1 MLRVPIF
8 YFSPTIFFLDD
19 NKVFLH
25 SLSDYFSDSYNVIVT
40 SSPTYFVETL
50 EKSSIQNDLISLI
63 DREDDYF
70 SEQSMVSINLQNLA
84 SKLIDML
91 KHKKP
96 VSVAFIDF
104 EMPKED
110 GLDICNKI
118 TNIET
123 KKVFLTGK
131 LDEIGA
137 VEAFNEGL
145 IEAYLSKNAHNMI
158 DQIRGVVQKLHATYL
173 EELGNIYVP
182 FIVKN
187 HGLLSLYSN
196 PRFVEFFFAAVN
208 QNHIEQACVYEMFG
222 SQVLRD
228 RSGGMHL
235 LNVYEQEEIEALVF
249 PHLDEKHPAY
259 DFEEGL
265 KNFKVILDFKQ
276 LKKTEIPA
284 LENWDIF
291 ITQNFSVIE
300 VLNTRYFVTLKRLAT
315 SDF

>member
-19 NKVFLH
+19 NKLFLH
-25 SLSDYFSDSYNVIVT
+25 SLTDYFSDSYNVIVT
-40 SSPTYFVETL
+40 SSPTYFIETL
-50 EKSSIQNDLISLI
+50 EKSSIQDNLLSLI

-84 SKLIDML
+84 PKLIDML

-110 GLDICNKI
+110 GLDVCNKI
-118 TNIET
+118 TNTET

-137 VEAFNEGL
+137 IEAFNKGL
-145 IEAYLSKNAHNMI
+145 IEAYLSKNSCNMV
-158 DQIRGVVQKLHATYL
+158 DQIRGAVEKLHATYL
-173 EELGNIYVP
+173 EELGNIYIP

-187 HGLLSLYSN
+187 HGLLSLYGD
-196 PRFVEFFFAAVN
+196 PRFVEFFFTVVN

-222 SQVLRD
+222 SQILRD
-228 RSGGMHL
+228 KNGCMYL

-249 PHLDEKHPAY
+249 PHLDEKHPVY
-259 DFEEGL
+259 DFEEAL
-265 KNFKVILDFKQ
+265 RTFKVILDFKQ
-276 LKKTEIPA
+276 LKKTEIPI
-284 LENWDIF
+284 LEDWSIF

-300 VLNTRYFVTLKRLAT
+300 VSKTRYFVTLKRLVT
-315 SDF
+315 FDF